1 MELAATRALQR
12 VVEEGRIWH
21 TVGMNEVG
29 RHVSNVFSGASGN
42 TVSSAVT
49 ALCSMAGVAL
59 HEPGLGLAAV
69 PVGAVAGSVTQEA
82 ISAVS
87 SLLEQRRSRI
97 ERFAGEAEK
106 TTGTQME
113 KLLREAGTDPRT
125 LEMLARSVEA
135 ASRSLD
141 DQKIDLLA
149 RIFVSGVHDSA
160 KVDEANILIEALR
173 QLEAPHLRLLSVL
186 AEPGPHLVPG
196 RPTEDRPRTPE
207 NMARIHTW
215 RAEDIFAVDPGLRG
229 AYDALIAR
237 LYALGLVY
245 DEGSGRLDY
254 EPLWFLT
261 QLGRACV
268 QYLGERGSDL
278 RD

>member
-1 MELAATRALQR
+1 MSSI
-12 VVEEGRIWH
+12 V
-21 TVGMNEVG
+21 
-29 RHVSNVFSGASGN
+29 SGASSG
-42 TVSSAVT
+42 TVGSAVT

-59 HEPGLGLAAV
+59 HEPGLGFAAV

-82 ISAVS
+82 MSALA
-87 SLLEQRRSRI
+87 LLLQQRRHRI
-97 ERFAGEAEK
+97 QRFADEAEI
-106 TTGTQME
+106 TAGTQME
-113 KLLREAGTDPRT
+113 KLLQEAMADPRT

-149 RIFVSGVHDSA
+149 RIFVSGVRDSA

-173 QLEAPHLRLLSVL
+173 QLEAPHLRVLTVL
-186 AEPGPHLVPG
+186 AEPGPHLVSG
-196 RPTEDRPRTPE
+196 RPTEDRPRTSE
-207 NMARIHTW
+207 NMARIRTW
-215 RAEDIFAVDPGLRG
+215 RVEDILAMDPGLRR
-229 AYDALIAR
+229 AFDALIAR

-261 QLGRACV
+261 PFGRTCV
-268 QYLGERGSDL
+268 QYLGERGSGP
-278 RD
+278 RN